1 MEGASFIEAM
11 VPRIM
16 ALIPLVPGLGAGLA
30 FLALTCWRPAAGCGL
45 LVLLTPLTTGLGR
58 GTIVPFLRPNEALLL
73 ALLAGLALHRLHH
86 PRQRSITSLDLA
98 VGSFAVGTVVVPS
111 LVLLV
116 SNQPGLLGT
125 DTLRDVLAPA
135 QFLLVYLVFSRTPFS
150 SRGVRMILNLAMLA
164 GVVVSLV
171 AIAELVDV
179 AGIREL
185 MAMYYPVPVTPSWDP
200 VYRPFSTLGHYS
212 AVGAFG
218 AMNFTLAL
226 SLATVRHPAFSRSW
240 LSVVMV
246 ANLAAVVVSLTWAP
260 LLVLPLV
267 AAIVLWHGR
276 HVPRELG
283 VTVGGLAI
291 ALVLFWSAVSERIAQ
306 QGLASSV
313 GLVIPQTF
321 QTRLDHWQE
330 FFLPAIAD
338 HVWLGSGTIIPSI
351 VPTPLT
357 DFVDNEYLRDAFRAG
372 VVGLM
377 LLLVMLLA
385 IALTGWRS
393 RRAGSDPTAR
403 SLGSTCLALVVF
415 LALIGVTA
423 EYLFFGGVSQEFA
436 MLVGLLAARN
446 LVEARAE
453 QRSATGS
460 LTSHTQSSLIVP
472 AVAAT
477 TAWIISVHGA
487 EKSPAS
493 QFW

>member
-1 MEGASFIEAM
+1 MIEAIT
-11 VPRIM
+11 PRIM
-16 ALIPLVPGLGAGLA
+16 ALIPLVPALCAGLA
-30 FLALTCWRPAAGCGL
+30 FLVLTFWRPAAGCGL

-73 ALLAGLALHRLHH
+73 ALLASLALHRLHH
-86 PRQRSITSLDLA
+86 PHPRPITSLDLA
-98 VGSFAVGTVVVPS
+98 VGSFAIGTVVVPS

-116 SNQPGLLGT
+116 SNQPGLPGT

-135 QFLLVYLVFSRTPFS
+135 QFLLVYLVFSRTPLS
-150 SRGVRMILNLAMLA
+150 SRSVTMILNLAMLA
-164 GVVVSLV
+164 GVIVSLL

-185 MAMYYPVPVTPSWDP
+185 MARYYPVPVTPSWDP
-200 VYRPFSTLGHYS
+200 VYRPMSTLGHYS

-218 AMNFTLAL
+218 AMNFALAL
-226 SLATVRHPAFSRSW
+226 SLATVRHPDFSGPW
-240 LSVVMV
+240 LIVVMV
-246 ANLAAVVVSLTWAP
+246 VNLAAVVVSLTWAP
-260 LLVLPLV
+260 LLVIPLV
-267 AAIVLWHGR
+267 AVIVLWHGR

-283 VTVGGLAI
+283 VTVVALAV
-291 ALVLFWSAVSERIAQ
+291 AFVLFWPAVSERIAQ

-313 GLVIPQTF
+313 GLVVPQTF
-321 QTRLDHWQE
+321 QTRLDHWQQ
-330 FFLPAIAD
+330 FFLPALAD

-372 VVGLM
+372 VVGLT

-393 RRAGSDPTAR
+393 RRAGSDPTVR
-403 SLGSTCLALVVF
+403 SLGSTCLALVVL
-415 LALIGVTA
+415 LALIGMTA

-436 MLVGLLAARN
+436 MLVGLLAAQN

-453 QRSATGS
+453 QRSATGA
-460 LTSHTQSSLIVP
+460 LTSH
-472 AVAAT
+472 
-477 TAWIISVHGA
+477 
-487 EKSPAS
+487 SPA
-493 QFW
+493 

>member
-1 MEGASFIEAM
+1 M
-11 VPRIM
+11 PRII
-16 ALIPLVPGLGAGLA
+16 ALIPLVPAMCAGLA
-30 FLALTCWRPAAGCGL
+30 FLVLTFWRPAAGCGL

-86 PRQRSITSLDLA
+86 PHPRPITSLDLA
-98 VGSFAVGTVVVPS
+98 VGSFAIGTVVVPS

-116 SNQPGLLGT
+116 SNQPGLPGA
-125 DTLRDVLAPA
+125 DTLHDVLAPA

-150 SRGVRMILNLAMLA
+150 SRSVPMILNLAMLA
-164 GVVVSLV
+164 GVIVGLV

-179 AGIREL
+179 GGIREL
-185 MAMYYPVPVTPSWDP
+185 MARYYPVPVTPSWDP
-200 VYRPFSTLGHYS
+200 VYRPMSTLGHYS

-226 SLATVRHPAFSRSW
+226 SLATARHPDFSGPW
-240 LSVVMV
+240 LIVVMV
-246 ANLAAVVVSLTWAP
+246 VNLAAVVVSLTWAP
-260 LLVLPLV
+260 LLVIPLV
-267 AAIVLWHGR
+267 AVIILWHGR
-276 HVPRELG
+276 HVPWELG
-283 VTVGGLAI
+283 VTVVALAV
-291 ALVLFWSAVSERIAQ
+291 AFVVFWPAVSERIAQ

-313 GLVIPQTF
+313 GLVVPQTF
-321 QTRLDHWQE
+321 QTRLDHWQQ
-330 FFLPAIAD
+330 FFLPALAD

-436 MLVGLLAARN
+436 MLVGLLAAQN
-446 LVEARAE
+446 LVEARVE

-460 LTSHTQSSLIVP
+460 LTSH
-472 AVAAT
+472 
-477 TAWIISVHGA
+477 
-487 EKSPAS
+487 SPA
-493 QFW
+493 

>member
-1 MEGASFIEAM
+1 M
-11 VPRIM
+11 PRII
-16 ALIPLVPGLGAGLA
+16 ALIPLVPAMCAGLA
-30 FLALTCWRPAAGCGL
+30 FLVLTFWRPAAGCGL

-86 PRQRSITSLDLA
+86 PHPRPITSLDLA
-98 VGSFAVGTVVVPS
+98 VGSFAIGTVVVPS

-116 SNQPGLLGT
+116 SNQPGLPGA
-125 DTLRDVLAPA
+125 DTLHDVLAPA

-150 SRGVRMILNLAMLA
+150 SRSVPMILNLAMLA
-164 GVVVSLV
+164 GVIVGLV

-179 AGIREL
+179 GGNREL
-185 MAMYYPVPVTPSWDP
+185 MARYYPVPVTPSWDP
-200 VYRPFSTLGHYS
+200 VYRPMSTLGHYS

-226 SLATVRHPAFSRSW
+226 SLATARHPDFSGPW
-240 LSVVMV
+240 LIVVMV
-246 ANLAAVVVSLTWAP
+246 VNLAAVVVSLTWAP
-260 LLVLPLV
+260 LLVIPLV
-267 AAIVLWHGR
+267 AVIILWHGR
-276 HVPRELG
+276 HVPWELG
-283 VTVGGLAI
+283 VTVVALAV
-291 ALVLFWSAVSERIAQ
+291 AFVVFWPAVSERIAQ

-313 GLVIPQTF
+313 GLVVPQTF
-321 QTRLDHWQE
+321 QTRLDHWQQ
-330 FFLPAIAD
+330 FFLPALAD

-436 MLVGLLAARN
+436 MLVGLLAAQN
-446 LVEARAE
+446 LVEARVE

-460 LTSHTQSSLIVP
+460 LTSH
-472 AVAAT
+472 
-477 TAWIISVHGA
+477 
-487 EKSPAS
+487 SPA
-493 QFW
+493 

>member
-1 MEGASFIEAM
+1 MIEAIT
-11 VPRIM
+11 PRIM
-16 ALIPLVPGLGAGLA
+16 ALIPLVPALGAGLA
-30 FLALTCWRPAAGCGL
+30 LLALTCWRPAAGGGL
-45 LVLLTPLTTGLGR
+45 LVLLTPLTTGMGR

-73 ALLAGLALHRLHH
+73 ALLAGLAFHRLHH
-86 PRQRSITSLDLA
+86 PQPRPITSLDLA
-98 VGSFAVGTVVVPS
+98 VGSFAIGTVVVPS

-135 QFLLVYLVFSRTPFS
+135 QFLLVYLVFSRTPFPGRS
-150 SRGVRMILNLAMLA
+150 VSIILNLAMLA
-164 GVVVSLV
+164 GVIVGLV

-185 MAMYYPVPVTPSWDP
+185 MARFYPVPVTPSWDP
-200 VYRPFSTLGHYS
+200 VYRPMSTLGHYS

-226 SLATVRHPAFSRSW
+226 SLATVRHPDFPRSW

-246 ANLAAVVVSLTWAP
+246 VNLAAVVVSLTWAP
-260 LLVLPLV
+260 LLVIPLV
-267 AAIVLWHGR
+267 AVIVLWHGR

-283 VTVGGLAI
+283 VTVGALAL
-291 ALVLFWSAVSERIAQ
+291 ALVLFWPAVSERIAQ
-306 QGLASSV
+306 QGLASPV

-321 QTRLDHWQE
+321 ETRLDHWQE
-330 FFLPAIAD
+330 FFLPALAN

-393 RRAGSDPTAR
+393 RWAGSDPTAR
-403 SLGSTCLALVVF
+403 SLGGTCLALVVF

-436 MLVGLLAARN
+436 MLVGLLAAQN
-446 LVEARAE
+446 LVEARVE

-460 LTSHTQSSLIVP
+460 LTSH
-472 AVAAT
+472 
-477 TAWIISVHGA
+477 
-487 EKSPAS
+487 SPA
-493 QFW
+493 

>member
-1 MEGASFIEAM
+1 M
-11 VPRIM
+11 PRII
-16 ALIPLVPGLGAGLA
+16 ALIPLVPAMCAGLA
-30 FLALTCWRPAAGCGL
+30 FLVLTFWRPAAGCGL

-86 PRQRSITSLDLA
+86 PHPRPITSLDLA
-98 VGSFAVGTVVVPS
+98 VGSFAIGTVVVPA

-116 SNQPGLLGT
+116 SNQPGLPGA
-125 DTLRDVLAPA
+125 DTLHDVLAPA

-150 SRGVRMILNLAMLA
+150 SRSVPMILNLAMLA
-164 GVVVSLV
+164 GVIVGLV

-179 AGIREL
+179 GGIREL
-185 MAMYYPVPVTPSWDP
+185 MARYYPVPVTPSWDP
-200 VYRPFSTLGHYS
+200 VYRPMSTLGHYS

-226 SLATVRHPAFSRSW
+226 SLATARHPDFSGPW
-240 LSVVMV
+240 LIVVMV
-246 ANLAAVVVSLTWAP
+246 VNLAAVVVSLTWAP
-260 LLVLPLV
+260 LLVIPLV
-267 AAIVLWHGR
+267 AVIILWHGR
-276 HVPRELG
+276 HVPWELG
-283 VTVGGLAI
+283 VTVVALAV
-291 ALVLFWSAVSERIAQ
+291 AFVVFWPAVSERIAQ

-313 GLVIPQTF
+313 GLVVPQTF
-321 QTRLDHWQE
+321 QTRLDHWQQ
-330 FFLPAIAD
+330 FFLPALAD

-436 MLVGLLAARN
+436 MLVGLLAAQN
-446 LVEARAE
+446 LVEARVE

-460 LTSHTQSSLIVP
+460 LTSH
-472 AVAAT
+472 
-477 TAWIISVHGA
+477 
-487 EKSPAS
+487 SPA
-493 QFW
+493 

>member
-1 MEGASFIEAM
+1 M
-11 VPRIM
+11 PRII
-16 ALIPLVPGLGAGLA
+16 ALIPLVPAVCAGLA
-30 FLALTCWRPAAGCGL
+30 FLVLTFWRPAAGCGL

-86 PRQRSITSLDLA
+86 PHPRPITSLDLA
-98 VGSFAVGTVVVPS
+98 VGSFAIGTVVVPS

-116 SNQPGLLGT
+116 SNQPGLPGA
-125 DTLRDVLAPA
+125 DTLHDVLAPA

-150 SRGVRMILNLAMLA
+150 SRSVPMILNLAMLA
-164 GVVVSLV
+164 GVIVGLV

-179 AGIREL
+179 GGIREL
-185 MAMYYPVPVTPSWDP
+185 MARYYPVPVTPSWDP
-200 VYRPFSTLGHYS
+200 VYRPMSTLGHYS

-226 SLATVRHPAFSRSW
+226 SLATARHPDFSGPW
-240 LSVVMV
+240 LIVVMV
-246 ANLAAVVVSLTWAP
+246 VNLAAVVVSLTWAP
-260 LLVLPLV
+260 LLVIPLV
-267 AAIVLWHGR
+267 AVIILWHGR
-276 HVPRELG
+276 HVPWELG
-283 VTVGGLAI
+283 VTVVALAV
-291 ALVLFWSAVSERIAQ
+291 AFVVFWPAVSERIAQ

-313 GLVIPQTF
+313 GLVVPQTF
-321 QTRLDHWQE
+321 QTRLDHWQQ
-330 FFLPAIAD
+330 FFLPALAD

-436 MLVGLLAARN
+436 MLVGLLAAQN
-446 LVEARAE
+446 LVEARVE

-460 LTSHTQSSLIVP
+460 LTSH
-472 AVAAT
+472 
-477 TAWIISVHGA
+477 
-487 EKSPAS
+487 SPA
-493 QFW
+493 